1 MRSLITIAA
10 LVACVVGAHA
20 SAQEQDP
27 YASQEPERESSIP
40 ILAEALLT
48 CGNVYLMKGA
58 DAEMTGDAGYATE
71 LKNLGSGMIEQAR
84 RVMWQ
89 EGIPPEGIENV
100 VNNSALLTGFRYGAG
115 EAEQM
120 LEECTLTQDTP

>member
-10 LVACVVGAHA
+10 LVACVYGAHA
-20 SAQEQDP
+20 SVQEQDP
-27 YASQEPERESSIP
+27 YASQEPEQQSAVP
-40 ILAEALLT
+40 VLAEALLT
-48 CGNVYLMKGA
+48 CGNVYLMKGD
-58 DAEMTGDAGYATE
+58 DAEMTGNAEYATE
-71 LKNLGSGMIEQAR
+71 LKNLGYGMIGQAR
-84 RVMWQ
+84 KVMMQ